1 MECADW
7 LSAYPALCTA
17 ENTTTF
23 SHHSLLE
30 YEITAHYTVKGN
42 PGQGANCINFAF
54 FHGLFWE
61 VSAKTAV
68 LCRAALHF
76 FPRRNFP
83 AAVTSLLPRRIEC
96 IVKFIGQY
104 RTNRQESLARD
115 FSSGKGAKPQKYF
128 VYFKVSLTH
137 FWRERS
143 VRTRGRICAVL
154 P

>member
-1 MECADW
+1 VKCAGW

-17 ENTTTF
+17 ENSITF

-61 VSAKTAV
+61 VSAKNSE
-68 LCRAALHF
+68 LCMTALHF
-76 FPRRNFP
+76 SKIRTFRKTG
-83 AAVTSLLPRRIEC
+83 TSLPLCRIEC

-104 RTNRQESLARD
+104 RTNRQESLARE
-115 FSSGKGAKPQKYF
+115 FPSEKGVKP
-128 VYFKVSLTH
+128 
-137 FWRERS
+137 
-143 VRTRGRICAVL
+143 
-154 P
+154 